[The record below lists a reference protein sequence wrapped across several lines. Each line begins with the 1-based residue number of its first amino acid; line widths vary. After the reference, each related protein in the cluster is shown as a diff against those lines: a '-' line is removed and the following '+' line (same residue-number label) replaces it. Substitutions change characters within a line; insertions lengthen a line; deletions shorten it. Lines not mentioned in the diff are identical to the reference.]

1 MQLCGSIDAS
11 RIGICGKPTGSFDG
25 IPHSRIGLQG
35 HKGRSAYGPSNIN
48 YDDLW
53 LLRFNLRSRNAVI
66 RSRVVMFDLC
76 RTSLRTPSIRTRDQN
91 SPVTGTRRPE
101 GPRHSRSKGHDRESR
116 DNRPD
121 H

>member
-1 MQLCGSIDAS
+1 
-11 RIGICGKPTGSFDG
+11 
-25 IPHSRIGLQG
+25 
-35 HKGRSAYGPSNIN
+35 
-48 YDDLW
+48 
-53 LLRFNLRSRNAVI
+53 
-66 RSRVVMFDLC
+66 MFDLC

-101 GPRHSRSKGHDRESR
+101 GPRHSCSKGHDQESR